1 MINSRSL
8 AALLMSGSIIRRG
21 FSPGSSGYGVK
32 DYPTFTD
39 AADILLDSD
48 DIPQAKG
55 TKGILL
61 LADGS
66 RFEGKLFGSEIISQ
80 GELVFITGMTGYQES
95 LTDPSFAGQILT
107 FTWPLLGNYGIIPGQ
122 SESSRVHP
130 RGIICKQIMKVPD
143 HRDSVGSVHDF
154 LLLHNVPGIEEID
167 TRELTKKVREFG
179 TLLCAFGPLE
189 KEAEIL
195 SVLENMQPPDNGD
208 LVSSVT
214 SKEAILMNPG
224 ATDEQGNK
232 LPRLAAIDCGV
243 KYNIL
248 RELCSRFEV
257 IWCPASS
264 DFKTLMDTWNPD
276 ALFASNGPGD
286 PAHQGNALIARNTLA
301 SAVKSRLPVMGI
313 CLGHQLMGLAAGLKT
328 YKLRYGH
335 RGVNQ
340 PVLDIETSKII
351 ITSQNHGYAVEDPAN
366 GMLSPHP
373 SGLCSE
379 INDNILGADFKVRY
393 INANDKTVEGLDL
406 IDRSAFTIQFHPEAC
421 PGPHDASSL
430 FDRFSDLVR
439 NNNHEKSNSL
449 ISEGDII

>member
-8 AALLMSGSIIRRG
+8 AALLMSDSRIRRG

-32 DYPTFTD
+32 DYPTFID
-39 AADILLDSD
+39 AADILIDSEN
-48 DIPQAKG
+48 IPHSKG
-55 TKGILL
+55 KKGVLL

-130 RGIICKQIMKVPD
+130 RGVICKQVMKVPD
-143 HRDSVGSVHDF
+143 HRDSIGSVHDF
-154 LLLHNVPGIEEID
+154 LLSHNIPGIENID

-189 KEAEIL
+189 KEAEISSL
-195 SVLENMQPPDNGD
+195 LENMLPPDSED

-214 SKEAILMNPG
+214 CDEAILMNPG
-224 ATDEQGNK
+224 ATDEKGNR

-248 RELCSRFEV
+248 RELCNRFEV
-257 IWCPASS
+257 VWCPAFS
-264 DFKTLMDTWNPD
+264 DFETIMNDWSPD

-286 PAHQGNALIARNTLA
+286 PAHRGNALIARNTLA
-301 SAVKSRLPVMGI
+301 SAVRAGLPVMGI
-313 CLGHQLMGLAAGLKT
+313 VLA
-328 YKLRYGH
+328 
-335 RGVNQ
+335 
-340 PVLDIETSKII
+340 
-351 ITSQNHGYAVEDPAN
+351 
-366 GMLSPHP
+366 
-373 SGLCSE
+373 
-379 INDNILGADFKVRY
+379 
-393 INANDKTVEGLDL
+393 
-406 IDRSAFTIQFHPEAC
+406 
-421 PGPHDASSL
+421 
-430 FDRFSDLVR
+430 
-439 NNNHEKSNSL
+439 
-449 ISEGDII
+449 IS